1 MGGIAM
7 VNKVTSGVV
16 LLLSIHAEVQGI
28 RIVGI
33 PHVVNPRDV
42 RAGDVSVLGN
52 VRRLRV
58 RHTRTYNGHPPE
70 TDNGGHLFNLG
81 GHEHS

>member
-1 MGGIAM
+1 M
-7 VNKVTSGVV
+7 V
-16 LLLSIHAEVQGI
+16 LLLAIHAEVVRT

-42 RAGDVSVLGN
+42 RAGDVTFLGN

-58 RHTRTYNGHPPE
+58 RNTRTYNGYPPE
-70 TDNGGHLFNLG
+70 ANNSGHLFNLG